1 MDRMSDEEIKTAKAL
16 RELETLARLLDTQ
29 WRIPLTSI
37 RFGLDAVAGLL
48 PVIGDG
54 AAGIIGAGIIAGAA
68 RHGAP
73 KSLLVK
79 MGVNLALD
87 TAVGAIPIAGTV
99 FDIYYKANKRNVEL
113 WRDHLMAKGKIIDAE
128 AVRVPAGRTP
138 HVPPRRKDDTSI
150 PRDDR

>member
-1 MDRMSDEEIKTAKAL
+1 MDARTSEEEKTAKAL

-48 PVIGDG
+48 PIIGDG
-54 AAGIIGAGIIAGAA
+54 AAGIIGAGIIVGAA

-73 KSLLVK
+73 AHVLGR
-79 MGVNLALD
+79 MFVNLALD
-87 TAVGAIPIAGTV
+87 TAVGAVPIAGTV
-99 FDIYYKANKRNVEL
+99 FDVWFKANKRNVEI
-113 WRDHLMAKGKIIDAE
+113 WREHLMAKGKVIEGE

-138 HVPPRRKDDTSI
+138 NVPPRR
-150 PRDDR
+150 